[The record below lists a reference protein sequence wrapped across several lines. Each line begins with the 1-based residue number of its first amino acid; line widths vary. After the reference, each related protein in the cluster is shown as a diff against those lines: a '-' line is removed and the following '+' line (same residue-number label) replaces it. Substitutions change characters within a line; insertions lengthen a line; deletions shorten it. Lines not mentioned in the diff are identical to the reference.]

1 MLTNLFFDIKTYGTQ
16 FALLIEHQEKPI
28 KDITMFFTEE
38 TEPKFTNCPR
48 CESTNTFLS
57 AFSDKSYCSKCRK
70 LYEKIDGSLIRKQLK
85 ALLKE
90 KYVELQEF
98 ELIFSE
104 YQDLFYKKSSGLFN
118 PSNADITKGKL
129 IQLT

>member
-1 MLTNLFFDIKTYGTQ
+1 
-16 FALLIEHQEKPI
+16 
-28 KDITMFFTEE
+28 MFFTEE

-57 AFSDKSYCSKCRK
+57 AFSDKSYCANCRK
-70 LYEKIDGSLIRKQLK
+70 LYDKIDGSLIRKQLK
-85 ALLKE
+85 TLLKE
-90 KYVELQEF
+90 KYVELHEF

-104 YQDLFYKKSSGLFN
+104 YQNLFYKKSSGLFN

>member
-1 MLTNLFFDIKTYGTQ
+1 
-16 FALLIEHQEKPI
+16 
-28 KDITMFFTEE
+28 MFFTKE

-57 AFSDKSYCSKCRK
+57 AFSDKSYCANCHK
-70 LYEKIDGSLIRKQLK
+70 LYDNIDGSFIRKQLK
-85 ALLKE
+85 TLLKE